1 MDIKQTAQE
10 LCTTNIYIV
19 FLLINIDEHKNA
31 PFPMSFTLCEKM
43 HIFSIINILAFFV
56 AIRIESVN
64 NYILTFVNDI
74 LSVLKYF
81 VKKNTNKDI

>member
-1 MDIKQTAQE
+1 
-10 LCTTNIYIV
+10 
-19 FLLINIDEHKNA
+19 
-31 PFPMSFTLCEKM
+31 MSFTLCEKM
-43 HIFSIINILAFFV
+43 YIFSIINILAFFV

-81 VKKNTNKDI
+81 GKKKYK